1 MTKTEEAHFYLLAI
15 IGAEGRQIL
24 KDDLMERVA
33 DEPEAH
39 LLLETINTYEQLT
52 APARRGGAS

>member
-1 MTKTEEAHFYLLAI
+1 MTKTETAHFYLLAI

-33 DEPEAH
+33 DEPEAN
-39 LLLETINTYEQLT
+39 LLLESINVYERLT
-52 APARRGGAS
+52 AQARREGVS